1 MSTRDELANLIAQA
15 DSQEVGA
22 MDPRTVGTMYGHIAD
37 AILAAGYSR
46 PRVVETVEDAAALPD
61 GSVILHE
68 GMAYQASSYVSEA
81 HPDGYIC
88 WECHESW
95 RGELGHGDILPATV
109 IHLPEEKP

>member
-1 MSTRDELANLIAQA
+1 MNQRDELVDLIDDAIEWAGQEDIALA
-15 DSQEVGA
+15 D
-22 MDPRTVGTMYGHIAD
+22 HIAD

>member
-1 MSTRDELANLIAQA
+1 MNQQDELRDL
-15 DSQEVGA
+15 V
-22 MDPRTVGTMYGHIAD
+22 YD
-37 AILAAGYSR
+37 AIEWAALEDVNLADHITEAVRAAGYSR
-46 PRVVETVEDAAALPD
+46 PRVVETVDDAAALPD

-81 HPDGYIC
+81 QPDGYIC

-95 RGELGHGDILPATV
+95 RGELGHADILPATV

>member
-1 MSTRDELANLIAQA
+1 MNQQDELAKLIRQ
-15 DSQEVGA
+15 Q
-22 MDPRTVGTMYGHIAD
+22 TVLARVYCDELAGR
-37 AILAAGYSR
+37 ILAAGYSR
-46 PRVVETVEDAAALPD
+46 PRVVETVEEAAALPD

-95 RGELGHGDILPATV
+95 RGELGHADILPATV